1 MNQLGAFVQSQDVKE
16 IKWTLFRVPI
26 LKDGEKKEVK
36 ATFPGMGGDGMFL
49 NRKSLAAWVVREMGG
64 GSKWIGKAPVVSD

>member
-1 MNQLGAFVQSQDVKE
+1 MNQLGAFVQFQDVEE

-26 LKDGEKKEVK
+26 LKDGEEKAVR
-36 ATFPGMGGDGMFL
+36 ATFPGTGGDGMFL

-64 GSKWIGKAPVVSD
+64 RSEWVGKAPVVSD